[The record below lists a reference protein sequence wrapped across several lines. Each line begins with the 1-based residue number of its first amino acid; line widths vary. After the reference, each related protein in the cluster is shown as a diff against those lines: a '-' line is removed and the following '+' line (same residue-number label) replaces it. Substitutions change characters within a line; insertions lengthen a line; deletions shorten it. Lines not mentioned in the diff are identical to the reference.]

1 MYAVI
6 PDTEL
11 EMHLFSVFA
20 RTARQGVDRRAATTN
35 GGIDPRTGL
44 PVSANDLLPRYK
56 AVSGRSLALQLLVIP
71 RQLAASML
79 RRTVSE
85 QESREGHVALVA
97 IPPDQWTPSEAEL
110 VNALEEQIKLAV
122 HRLADRAGWYD
133 PRPQDYE
140 DGRPL
145 EGPDGLTCG
154 FKVTARG
161 LEEALRRTAG
171 TKWELGPVNPEHDLG
186 RNAWSQAPQWAQAE
200 FAGK

>member
-1 MYAVI
+1 MFAVL
-6 PDTEL
+6 PDDEL
-11 EMHLFSVFA
+11 EMHLLSVFA
-20 RTARQGVDRRAATTN
+20 RTARQGVDRRAATTT

-56 AVSGRSLALQLLVIP
+56 AVSGRSLALQLLVVP

-97 IPPDQWTPSEAEL
+97 IQPDQWTPQEAEL
-110 VNALEEQIKLAV
+110 VGALEEQIKLAV
-122 HRLADRAGWYD
+122 HRLAERHGWFD
-133 PRPQDYE
+133 PRPNDYE

-145 EGPDGLTCG
+145 EGADGLTAG
-154 FKVTARG
+154 FKITPRG
-161 LEEALRRTAG
+161 LEHALQRTAG
-171 TKWELGPVNPEHDLG
+171 TRWELGPVHPEHDLG
-186 RNAWSQAPQWAQAE
+186 RSAWSQAPQWAQSE